1 MSVDPRHLFDWY
13 PIEYL
18 ESVEQALDEHYG
30 LSDAATYVLPRT
42 KWAAKVR
49 TRATMFD
56 ADPEVPGWTTPH
68 RVDIDY
74 VTEEMRRR
82 NGGDYLFRWTAAES
96 ESDLCERLRREINAT
111 AESMAER
118 TN

>member
-18 ESVEQALDEHYG
+18 ESVEQALDEQ
-30 LSDAATYVLPRT
+30 LPRT